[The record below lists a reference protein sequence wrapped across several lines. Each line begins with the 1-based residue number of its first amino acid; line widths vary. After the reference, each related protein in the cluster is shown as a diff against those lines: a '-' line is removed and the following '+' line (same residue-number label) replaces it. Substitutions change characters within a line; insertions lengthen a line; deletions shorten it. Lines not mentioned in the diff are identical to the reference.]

1 MDTINYN
8 ITSLV
13 DFLGLVQGVFLGV
26 YLMIENKKN
35 RPTLLLGAFLI
46 VFSFEL
52 LETIL
57 TDSKII
63 DQYPSLLFLPLNF
76 YYLTMP
82 LFYLYVRH
90 ITDTKFSKK
99 DTFIITLPGI
109 IEFLCMTILFLLPAT
124 TKVGLEDNIL
134 FQLPFII
141 FIVLSFPYSV
151 YYVIKTIR
159 HINRHNKSVNEYYSN
174 TDGKRLNWAK
184 KVAYFMLVF
193 SFLWIIEIFQ
203 EEKFFEDYTYPILSS
218 INVIFIFWIGISGL
232 KQSKISVAKS
242 EMELPLEENTIS
254 KETASVES
262 KQLIA
267 LMETDKL
274 YKESDLSL
282 SDVAKAIGIP
292 QRNLSQLIKQHTNK
306 NFNQFVNYYRVEE
319 AKRLLKDPN
328 YDNLNMLGI
337 AFESGFSSKATFYAV
352 FKQFAGKTPNA
363 YKQAV

>member
-13 DFLGLVQGVFLGV
+13 DFLGLAQGVFLGV

-46 VFSFEL
+46 AFSIEL
-52 LETIL
+52 LDTIL
-57 TDSKII
+57 DDSNII

-90 ITDTKFSKK
+90 ITNTKFSKK
-99 DTFIITLPGI
+99 DTLIIILPGI
-109 IEFLCMTILFLLPAT
+109 VEFVFITILFLLPTAT
-124 TKVGLEDNIL
+124 KITLQDNVFFGL
-134 FQLPFII
+134 FFII
-141 FIVLSFPYSV
+141 FILLSFPYSV
-151 YYVIKTIR
+151 YYAIKTIR
-159 HINRHNKSVNEYYSN
+159 HINKHNKNVNAYYSN
-174 TDGKRLNWAK
+174 TTGKRLNWAK
-184 KVAYFMLVF
+184 KVAYFVLIF
-193 SFLWIIEIFQ
+193 NFLWIIEIFQ
-203 EEKFFEDYTYPILSS
+203 EDKFFEDYTYPILSS

-232 KQSKISVAKS
+232 RQSKISVAAS
-242 EMELPLEENTIS
+242 EIEFPLGENIISEEI
-254 KETASVES
+254 ASAES

-267 LMETDKL
+267 LMETDKV

-282 SDVAKAIGIP
+282 SDVAKSIGIP
-292 QRNLSQLIKQHTNK
+292 QRNLSQLIKQQTNK

-319 AKRLLKDPN
+319 AKRLLKDPT

-363 YKQAV
+363 YKQAI

>member
-46 VFSFEL
+46 AFSFEL

-57 TDSKII
+57 DDTNVLSM
-63 DQYPSLLFLPLNF
+63 YPSLLFLPINF
-76 YYLTMP
+76 HYLVMP
-82 LFYLYVRH
+82 LFYLYVKH
-90 ITDTKFSKK
+90 ITDEKLSNRYILKVL
-99 DTFIITLPGI
+99 LPGI
-109 IEFLCMTILFLLPAT
+109 IEFVIITAIFILPAT
-124 TKVGLEDNIL
+124 TKLELEENAL
-134 FQLPFII
+134 FMIPIII
-141 FIVLSFPYSV
+141 FIILSFPYSV

-159 HINRHNKSVNEYYSN
+159 YINKHNKNVNAYYSN
-174 TDGKRLNWAK
+174 TAGKRLVWARR
-184 KVAYFMLVF
+184 VGYFMLIF
-193 SFLWIIEIFQ
+193 SFLWIIELFQ
-203 EEKFFEDYTYPILSS
+203 EEKFFEDYTYPIISS

-232 KQSKISVAKS
+232 KQSKISVANDQLEIPEEDTTTQIEAS
-242 EMELPLEENTIS
+242 E
-254 KETASVES
+254 ES
-262 KQLIA
+262 KLLLK
-267 LMETDKL
+267 LMEEDKL

-282 SDVAKAIGIP
+282 SDVSKAIQIP
-292 QRNLSQLIKQHTNK
+292 QRNLSQLIKQHSNK

-337 AFESGFSSKATFYAV
+337 AFEAGFSSKATFYAV

>member
-1 MDTINYN
+1 MDKINYT

-13 DFLGLVQGVFLGV
+13 DFLGLVQGLFLGV

-46 VFSFEL
+46 AFSFEL

-57 TDSKII
+57 DDSNII
-63 DQYPSLLFLPLNF
+63 DQYPSLLFLPINF

-82 LFYLYVRH
+82 LFYLYVKH
-90 ITDTKFSKK
+90 ITNIKLSNRYVLFVL
-99 DTFIITLPGI
+99 LPGI
-109 IEFLCMTILFLLPAT
+109 IEFVLVSIIFLLPAS
-124 TKVGLEDNIL
+124 TKLGLEDNGL
-134 FQLPFII
+134 FMLPFIALI
-141 FIVLSFPYSV
+141 ICSFPFSV

-159 HINRHNKSVNEYYSN
+159 HINRHNKNVNTYYSN
-174 TDGKRLNWAK
+174 TTGKRLNWAK
-184 KVAYFMLVF
+184 RVAYFMLIF
-193 SFLWIIEIFQ
+193 SFLWIIEVFQ

-218 INVIFIFWIGISGL
+218 INVMFIFWIGISGL
-232 KQSKISVAKS
+232 RQSKISMSADEV
-242 EMELPLEENTIS
+242 ELPLEENTIS
-254 KETASVES
+254 EEIMSAES

-267 LMETDKL
+267 LMENDKL
-274 YKESDLSL
+274 YKEPDLSL

-319 AKRLLKDPN
+319 AKRLLKDPD

-337 AFESGFSSKATFYAV
+337 AFEAGFSSKATFYSV
-352 FKQFAGKTPNA
+352 FKQFAKKTPNA
-363 YKQAV
+363 YKQAI